1 MLTRRTWLAAAG
13 GLASIA
19 ASGAAAWAQAYP
31 TKPITLIVPYPPGGL
46 NDVVARAFAEKLTQ
60 ALGVLVIVDNKAG
73 AATTVASNLVAKAA
87 PDGYTIYGGGTSLVI
102 TPTLQRNVLYRPF
115 DSFEPV
121 SLMSVTPFILQVH
134 SAFPAKDVKEL
145 IAHVRAN
152 PGKYNIASS
161 GIGATNHML
170 AELFKDAAKLEL
182 TIVPYRGGAPAAQ
195 DLGAGIAQMMFSAS
209 LEAAPLLQRGATRAL
224 ALSSAKRSPAFP
236 DLPTVEEAAGLP
248 GFGAEFWQCLVV
260 PKGTPKPIIDRLQ
273 AAIASIVADKEMKER
288 FAKQGVDLQ
297 ASTPQELR
305 ELMVREEKRWST
317 LIREKGIKAD

>member
-1 MLTRRTWLAAAG
+1 MIRRRVWLAGASGWAALAAAG
-13 GLASIA
+13 T
-19 ASGAAAWAQAYP
+19 GARAQAWP
-31 TKPITLIVPYPPGGL
+31 AKSITLIVPYPPGGL

-60 ALGVLVIVDNKAG
+60 ALGVTVIVDNKAG

-102 TPTLQRNVLYRPF
+102 NPTLQGNVQYHPF

-145 IAHVRAN
+145 IAAIRAN

-170 AELFKDAAKLEL
+170 AELFKDMAKLNL

-209 LEAAPLLQRGATRAL
+209 LEAAPLLSRGATRAL
-224 ALSSAKRSPAFP
+224 AISSAKRSAAFP
-236 DLPTVEEAAGLP
+236 DLPTVEEASGLT

-260 PKGTPKPIIDRLQ
+260 PKGTPKPIIDKLR
-273 AAIASIVADKEMKER
+273 AAIAAVVADKELRER

-297 ASTPQELR
+297 ASTPEELHD
-305 ELMVREEKRWST
+305 LMVREEKRWST
-317 LIREKGIKAD
+317 LIREKGIKPE

>member
-1 MLTRRTWLAAAG
+1 MVTRRAWLAGAG
-13 GLASIA
+13 GWA
-19 ASGAAAWAQAYP
+19 ALTATGTGARAQAWP
-31 TKPITLIVPYPPGGL
+31 SKPITLIVPYPPGGL

-60 ALGVLVIVDNKAG
+60 SLGVSVIVDNKAG
-73 AATTVASNLVAKAA
+73 AATTVASNLVAKAP

-102 TPTLQRNVLYRPF
+102 NPTLQGNVQYHPF

-134 SAFPAKDVKEL
+134 AAFPAKDVKEL
-145 IAHVRAN
+145 IAQIRAN

-170 AELFKDAAKLEL
+170 AELLKDMAKLNL

-209 LEAAPLLQRGATRAL
+209 LEAAPLLARGATRAL
-224 ALSSAKRSPAFP
+224 AISSAKRSAAFP

-273 AAIASIVADKEMKER
+273 AAIAAVVADKEMKER

-297 ASTPQELR
+297 SSTPQELNA
-305 ELMVREEKRWST
+305 LMVREEKRWST
-317 LIREKGIKAD
+317 LIREKGIKPE

>member
-1 MLTRRTWLAAAG
+1 MVTRRTWLAGAG
-13 GLASIA
+13 GIA
-19 ASGAAAWAQAYP
+19 ALAATGSGALAQAYP
-31 TKPITLIVPYPPGGL
+31 SRPITLIVPYPPGGL
-46 NDVVARAFAEKLTQ
+46 NDVVARAYAEKLTQ
-60 ALGVLVIVDNKAG
+60 VLGVTVIVDNKAG

-102 TPTLQRNVLYRPF
+102 NPTLQGNVQYHPF

-134 SAFPAKDVKEL
+134 SGFPAKDVKEL
-145 IAHVRAN
+145 IAQIRAN

-170 AELFKDAAKLEL
+170 AELLKDAAKLNL

-209 LEAAPLLQRGATRAL
+209 LEAAPLLARGATRAL
-224 ALSSAKRSPAFP
+224 AISSAKRSSAFP

-248 GFGAEFWQCLVV
+248 GFGADFWQCLVV
-260 PKGTPKPIIDRLQ
+260 PKGTPKLIIERLG
-273 AAIASIVADKEMKER
+273 AAIASIAADKEMKER
-288 FAKQGVDLQ
+288 FAKQGVDLVS
-297 ASTPQELR
+297 STPAQLND
-305 ELMVREEKRWST
+305 LMVREEKRWSA